1 MPRRGIGWQSRRI
14 YWRIKL
20 SARSSKIPRR
30 GCRRHRKS
38 AVSKKTDY
46 LVVGEQDKIIVGCDG
61 MSDKEEKAAALNAK
75 GASIAVISEQE
86 FLKLL

>member
-1 MPRRGIGWQSRRI
+1 M
-14 YWRIKL
+14 
-20 SARSSKIPRR
+20 
-30 GCRRHRKS
+30 
-38 AVSKKTDY
+38 
-46 LVVGEQDKIIVGCDG
+46 VGEQDEIIVGCDG